1 MSDLIVLGFE
11 NEPEAD
17 SFIAKLQSMQKEH
30 ILSLQDLVKVTVD
43 AEGKP
48 KIKQSNN
55 LAATGAL
62 SGAFWGMLIGLIF
75 LMPLVGM
82 AAGALGGAFGGSMS
96 DYGIDDDFI
105 KGMAG
110 KIKPGQAALF
120 LLVNESTPDK
130 VAEEIAG
137 TKAEVLKTNLSNDAE
152 TRLRDAFQG

>member
-1 MSDLIVLGFE
+1 MSDLVVLGFE
-11 NEPEAD
+11 NEAEAD
-17 SFIAKLQSMQKEH
+17 GFIAKLQGMQKEH

-55 LAATGAL
+55 LAVTGAL
-62 SGAFWGMLIGLIF
+62 GGAFWGMLIGLIF

-82 AAGALGGAFGGSMS
+82 AAGALGGALGGKMS

-105 KGMAG
+105 KEVAA
-110 KIKPGQAALF
+110 KVKPGQAALF
-120 LLVNESTPDK
+120 LLVAEATPDK

-137 TKAEVLKTNLSNDAE
+137 TKAEVIKTNMSNEAE
-152 TRLRDAFQG
+152 QKLREAFQA